1 MGEIFALATAFV
13 WAFAVILFKKS
24 GEKIPPFALNFFRV
38 GGGALLFVI
47 TLIVIKEPLWG
58 RAPLKDYLI
67 LVLSGFLAI
76 TIADTLFHK
85 CLNIVGAGVNAI
97 VDTLYSPFIVF
108 FAFTLLGE
116 RLTYWHYAGMVVI
129 LSGVL
134 LSTRIDPP
142 EGTTKKQMVTGIA
155 WGVLSMATLGLGI
168 VIAKPVLD
176 RSPVVW
182 ATAVRQIGCFLTMIP
197 ALLLPKVRR
206 EVFATFVPQKHWKFM
221 IPATVLGSFLAL
233 ILWIAGMKYT
243 QAGTAAILNQTSSI
257 HILILAS
264 IFLKEPFT
272 RNKAVAAALAIGGVL
287 MVTLG

>member
-1 MGEIFALATAFV
+1 MGEIFALSTAFV

-24 GEKIPPFALNFFRV
+24 GEKVPPFALNFFRV

-47 TLIVIKEPLWG
+47 TLAVMKEPFWG

-67 LVLSGFLAI
+67 LIFSGFIAI

-116 RLTYWHYAGMVVI
+116 RLTSWHYAGMAVI

-142 EGTTKKQMVTGIA
+142 PGTSKKQMVTGILY
-155 WGVLSMATLGLGI
+155 GVLSMATLGLGI
-168 VIAKPVLD
+168 VIA
-176 RSPVVW
+176 S
-182 ATAVRQIGCFLTMIP
+182 
-197 ALLLPKVRR
+197 
-206 EVFATFVPQKHWKFM
+206 
-221 IPATVLGSFLAL
+221 
-233 ILWIAGMKYT
+233 
-243 QAGTAAILNQTSSI
+243 AA
-257 HILILAS
+257 
-264 IFLKEPFT
+264 
-272 RNKAVAAALAIGGVL
+272 AAALYLVNGSFRKIEARIRI
-287 MVTLG
+287 